1 MAGREASDRFAQEFN
16 CTLEAFRLWQ
26 RLGTGTV
33 HLLFM
38 QRENVGPPFLVLS
51 GHQSRVHAV
60 VRLWMLGSLCQETAD
75 ICVGQVFKYKTK
87 TSGYLTTCVGSLSY
101 SE

>member
-16 CTLEAFRLWQ
+16 CTLGAFRLWQ
-26 RLGTGTV
+26 PLGAGTA

-38 QRENVGPPFLVLS
+38 RRENVGRPFLILS
-51 GHQSRVHAV
+51 GHQSRVRAI
-60 VRLWMLGSLCQETAD
+60 VRLWILGSLSQETAD

-87 TSGYLTTCVGSLSY
+87 TSGYLTTSVGSLSC